1 MYGKLEMDDFMI
13 YYNYI
18 TSQLQVYNYKLNAFF
33 FFFILNSFS
42 IASFYYQFDE
52 LQIKLIIESNNIKL

>member
-33 FFFILNSFS
+33 FFILNSFS
-42 IASFYYQFDE
+42 ITSFYYQFDE

>member
-33 FFFILNSFS
+33 FFILNSFS

-52 LQIKLIIESNNIKL
+52 LQIKIIIESNNIKL